1 MNARQIEVF
10 RTIMRCGT
18 LTAAAQALHVSQPA
32 LSQLL
37 LHAEDQLGFRL
48 FQRRAGRLV
57 PTPEAELLFP
67 EAERLHRDL
76 EGFRRY
82 AAQLRHGAASSL
94 RLAASAPPALSFVPA
109 ALQAFRSAWPE
120 TRLVS
125 YVVPVQAI
133 VEKLEA
139 GEADLGIAM
148 NDSTRPGIQAETI
161 GHSEI
166 VCVLPAGHKLAARE
180 AVHPA
185 DLEDQVLIS
194 YRADTLPGARLDQAC
209 EAAGVRL
216 RPQVEIDVS
225 IIALAFVQAGIGL
238 ALVDGLIP
246 WAGFPDIVAR
256 PFRPLVPLP
265 ISLLSTT
272 RRPPT
277 RQQDTLCAELRL
289 ALARHAADP
298 ASQGRLR
305 IA

>member
-18 LTAAAQALHVSQPA
+18 LTGAAQALHVSQPA

-37 LHAEDQLGFRL
+37 LHAEDQLGFKL
-48 FQRRAGRLV
+48 FQRLAGRLV

-76 EGFRRY
+76 EAFRRH
-82 AAQLRHGAASSL
+82 AAALRGGTASTL

-109 ALQAFRSAWPE
+109 ALQAFRQAWPE

-125 YVVPVQAI
+125 FVVPVQAI
-133 VEKLEA
+133 VEKLEQ

-148 NDSTRPGIQAETI
+148 NDTGHAAIQPETI
-161 GHSEI
+161 GSSEVI
-166 VCVLPAGHKLAARE
+166 CVLPAGHRLAALE
-180 AVHPA
+180 EVGPA
-185 DLEDQVLIS
+185 DLQEETLIA
-194 YRADTLPGARLDQAC
+194 YRRDTLPGMRLDAVFA
-209 EAAGVRL
+209 AAGVPL

-225 IIALAFVQAGIGL
+225 IIALAFVQAGIGI

-246 WAGFPDIVAR
+246 WAGFAGIVAR

-265 ISLLSTT
+265 ISLLVPT
-272 RRPPT
+272 RRPWT
-277 RQQDTLCAELRL
+277 RQQATLREELRRSL
-289 ALARHAADP
+289 AAQAADP
-298 ASQGRLR
+298 AHRGRLR
-305 IA
+305 LA